1 MDSDYGIIVG
11 QTVTAGDVNDSV
23 PFLDLIEHIHENVVP
38 IQAATADAAYD
49 FPLAHRALGEL
60 GIGFFV
66 RPQKTAARVS
76 VQFTR
81 DDFCRDENRDVYLCP
96 IGKELCLRR
105 LARSASGLF
114 WEYQADKRDCAL
126 CPLREKC
133 LRESDKRGARKVSVS
148 YFAADR
154 QRNLER
160 RSSPEYREALKL
172 RQVWCEGSFSAQ
184 KREHNLARVLRRGLE
199 AAEDHCLLSAT
210 ALNLKR
216 MIKHAG

>member
-1 MDSDYGIIVG
+1 M
-11 QTVTAGDVNDSV
+11 
-23 PFLDLIEHIHENVVP
+23 
-38 IQAATADAAYD
+38 
-49 FPLAHRALGEL
+49 AHRALGEL

-199 AAEDHCLLSAT
+199 AADDHCLLSAT

>member
-1 MDSDYGIIVG
+1 M
-11 QTVTAGDVNDSV
+11 
-23 PFLDLIEHIHENVVP
+23 PFLGLIEHIHENVVP

-66 RPQKTAARVS
+66 RPQKTTARVS

-81 DDFCRDENRDVYLCP
+81 DDFYRDENRDVYLCP
-96 IGKELCLRR
+96 GGKELRLRR

-126 CPLREKC
+126 CPLRDKC
-133 LRESDKRGARKVSVS
+133 LQESDKRGARKVSVS
-148 YFAADR
+148 YFAVDR
-154 QRNLER
+154 QRNL
-160 RSSPEYREALKL
+160 SAATSLLMGSALKL

-184 KREHNLARVLRRGLE
+184 KREHNLARFATRLRGSGGPLPPVGDRI
-199 AAEDHCLLSAT
+199 
-210 ALNLKR
+210 LNLKR
-216 MIKHAG
+216 MIKYAG

>member
-1 MDSDYGIIVG
+1 M
-11 QTVTAGDVNDSV
+11 
-23 PFLDLIEHIHENVVP
+23 
-38 IQAATADAAYD
+38 
-49 FPLAHRALGEL
+49 
-60 GIGFFV
+60 

-81 DDFCRDENRDVYLCP
+81 DDFCRDVNRDMYLCP

-105 LARSASGLF
+105 LARSASGLC

-172 RQVWCEGSFSAQ
+172 RQVWCEGSFSA
-184 KREHNLARVLRRGLE
+184 EGVFF
-199 AAEDHCLLSAT
+199 CW
-210 ALNLKR
+210 
-216 MIKHAG
+216 